1 MYSPVWEAAD
11 AKLLKACRH
20 TSGLSEAEFAR
31 SHSIS
36 VLQLRELE
44 GHGARHFYTD
54 DIKVRAGLRVLSRY
68 GHVKYIPPLVVR
80 NELRPELK
88 QARPTREEA
97 TEAGQRNRREVTM
110 LGSCVALVMGVFVA
124 LPQIEGNPD
133 AQLAANRPA
142 SNPGVLYANTLTG
155 QRPISPSPPGME
167 VPAQLQ
173 DTPTALVPDALPPT
187 AAGPT
192 GLGLPGNGKAL
203 SEDMKKSL
211 DMYFQA
217 SPAEPGTP
225 KP

>member
-44 GHGARHFYTD
+44 GQGARHFYTD
-54 DIKVRAGLRVLSRY
+54 DIKTRTGLRVLSKY

-80 NELRPELK
+80 NELRPDVK
-88 QARPTREEA
+88 RVRATPEEV
-97 TEAGQRNRREVTM
+97 TETSQRNRREVTM

-142 SNPGVLYANTLTG
+142 SNPGVQYANTLTG
-155 QRPISPSPPGME
+155 KRPIPQSLPGIE

-173 DTPTALVPDALPPT
+173 DTQTALVPDALPPT

-192 GLGLPGNGKAL
+192 GSGVPGNGKNL
-203 SEDMKKSL
+203 SEEMKKNLAS
-211 DMYFQA
+211 YFQA
-217 SPAEPGTP
+217 TTPEPGTS